1 MTSQRKISRLV
12 RRLAQASPQEVLFRA
27 RQQAWN
33 RAEALRSRLG
43 WGFAA
48 ENQGVPEP
56 PVSPQA
62 GRFFF
67 SDTNLPELIHTL
79 RAKLP
84 QAAEETIERAERI
97 CAHRFDLLGYGD
109 LDLGPRLD
117 WHRDPVHQKTAP
129 RDLFYRV
136 PYLDFAAVGDSKIIW
151 ELNRHQHFMTLGKAY
166 QLTGK
171 ADYFL
176 EFERE
181 YYDWQE
187 QNPYLVGINW
197 ASSLEVAFR
206 SLSWLWAGVL
216 FSRSRAFSAR
226 FKRDL
231 LLALGRNAR
240 FIEHNLS
247 TYFAHNTHLLGEAV
261 ALFFI
266 GVLCPQLGRAAAWQA
281 LGWKIILQE
290 AEHQVRSDGGYFEQA
305 TYYHVYALD
314 LLLHARILASR
325 NGIAIP
331 ESLDQTL
338 QNMLDYLAALSAAG
352 PVSRFGDDDGGR
364 CFDPRRNRAEHLSDP
379 LSTGAALFR
388 RPDWK
393 ARATGLAEET
403 LWLLGPAGVT
413 EYDALPDDAPKVA
426 SRAFPATG
434 VYVLASDRLRLTM
447 DAGPFGTGNCGHAH
461 ADALSLTVAAD
472 GHEWLTDRGTCTY
485 TGSDEWREVFR
496 GTAAHNTLR
505 IDGQNQAA
513 PAAPFK
519 WEKIPEVR
527 AEHWWTGEHFDLLVA
542 SHNGYQRL
550 ASPATHQRMVFF
562 VKPRFWL
569 VIDTVEGA
577 GEHKLE
583 LYWHAASGPATLIS
597 TALEIGS
604 REGEKFG
611 IVPLSD
617 PGWSLGLAD
626 SWHSPSYGQ
635 RLPAPVLRCSIQA
648 SLPADFATLL
658 IPRLPEPL
666 GQLARLT
673 STTGV
678 GKTRGFRYGAGRES
692 HSWVLGDGHGQ
703 WQLEDFE
710 SDARF
715 AYCAQNAQGKPFQV
729 FLWEG
734 SFLSVQ
740 GVKVVDLPS
749 RRDHFE
755 EVRREGEET
764 VQDES
769 GHADGVL
776 AAGLRE
782 QRC

>member
-1 MTSQRKISRLV
+1 MTSQRKISRLM
-12 RRLAQASPQEVLFRA
+12 RRLAQATPQEVLFRL

-48 ENQGVPEP
+48 EKQGGSEL
-56 PVSPQA
+56 PVCPRA

-67 SDTNLPELIHTL
+67 SSADLPELVHTL
-79 RAKLP
+79 RARLP
-84 QAAEETIERAERI
+84 QAAEETVERAERI
-97 CAHRFDLLGYGD
+97 CAHRFDLLGYCD

-117 WHRDPVHQKTAP
+117 WHRDPVHGKTAP

-151 ELNRHQHFMTLGKAY
+151 ELNRHQHFITLGKAY

-171 ADYFL
+171 ADYFQ
-176 EFERE
+176 EFARE
-181 YYDWQE
+181 YYHWHE

-206 SLSWLWAGVL
+206 SLSWLWASTL
-216 FSRSRAFSAR
+216 FARSRAFSAQL
-226 FKRDL
+226 KRDL

-247 TYFAHNTHLLGEAV
+247 TYFAHNTHLMGEAV

-266 GVLCPQLGRAAAWQA
+266 GVLCPQLRRAAAWQA
-281 LGWKIILQE
+281 LGWKIILRE
-290 AEHQVRSDGGYFEQA
+290 AEYQVRSDGGYFEQA

-314 LLLHARILASR
+314 MLLHARILASR

-331 ESLDQTL
+331 ESLDRTL

-352 PVSRFGDDDGGR
+352 PASRFGDDDGGR

-379 LSTGAALFR
+379 LSTGAALFHR
-388 RPDWK
+388 GDWK
-393 ARATGLAEET
+393 ARAAGLAEET

-413 EYDALPDDAPKVA
+413 AYDALPDDPPKAA

-434 VYVLASDRLRLTM
+434 VYVMASDRMQLTM
-447 DAGPFGTGNCGHAH
+447 DAGPFGAGHCGHAH

-472 GHEWLTDRGTCTY
+472 GHEWLADRGTCTY
-485 TGSDEWREVFR
+485 TGSDQWREVFR

-505 IDGQNQAA
+505 IDGQDQAA
-513 PAAPFK
+513 SAAPFK
-519 WEKIPEVR
+519 WESIPEVR
-527 AEHWWTGEHFDLLVA
+527 VEHWWTGEHFDLLVA

-550 ASPATHQRMVFF
+550 PFPAAHQRIVFF
-562 VKPRFWL
+562 VKAGFWL
-569 VIDTVEGA
+569 VIDHMEGA
-577 GEHKLE
+577 GEHQLE
-583 LYWHAASGPATLIS
+583 LYWHAASGPATLTS

-604 REGEKFG
+604 GEGEKFG

-617 PGWSLGLAD
+617 PGWTVELVD
-626 SWHSPSYGQ
+626 RWDSPSYGQ
-635 RLPAPVLRCSIQA
+635 RLPASALRCSIQT
-648 SLPADFATLL
+648 SLPAEFATLL
-658 IPRLPEPL
+658 IPRMREPL

-673 STTGV
+673 GTTAA
-678 GKTRGFRYGAGRES
+678 GKTRGFRYGDGREW
-692 HSWVLGDGHGQ
+692 HSWVLGDGPGP
-703 WQLEDFE
+703 WRLDDFE

-734 SFLSVQ
+734 SFLAVK
-740 GVKVVDLPS
+740 GVKVIDLPS
-749 RRDHFE
+749 RMDHFE
-755 EVRREGEET
+755 RVWREGEAAS
-764 VQDES
+764 QDES

-782 QRC
+782 PRC